1 MSLYS
6 NHSSQQSLTLT
17 PAPTGS
23 TAVLASV
30 GVLLVSALVLVSTTK
45 LPLVLPAL
53 ALTSTVLAMI
63 MGGIGYTRNDR
74 FTDSDL
80 LEREAV
86 AGRCWSAPGGGP
98 ALAVG
103 GVEDVA

>member
-6 NHSSQQSLTLT
+6 NHSSQQSLTIT

-30 GVLLVSALVLVSTTK
+30 GVLLVSALVLASTTK

-74 FTDSDL
+74 FTESARL
-80 LEREAV
+80 SAGVFAFAAV
-86 AGRCWSAPGGGP
+86 AACIIGSPDQV
-98 ALAVG
+98 ALLFQR
-103 GVEDVA
+103 

>member
-74 FTDSDL
+74 FTDSARL
-80 LEREAV
+80 SAGVFAFAAV
-86 AGRCWSAPGGGP
+86 AACIIGSPDQV
-98 ALAVG
+98 ALLFQR
-103 GVEDVA
+103 

>member
-30 GVLLVSALVLVSTTK
+30 GVLLVSALVLASTTK

-74 FTDSDL
+74 FTDSARL
-80 LEREAV
+80 SAGVFAFAAV
-86 AGRCWSAPGGGP
+86 AACIIGSPDQV
-98 ALAVG
+98 ALLFQR
-103 GVEDVA
+103 